1 MNLKT
6 NAILAVAFAGLLAF
20 VYFYEIKEGEE
31 REAVEQREKKLLDF
45 DGAEPKR
52 FVIDR
57 GDTTIELEKRD
68 DGWFLTSPVESA
80 ADESALRQFVDNVR
94 GAERER
100 SIADSAAVAEDA
112 SLTQRYELATPLLEL
127 LVETDSTALDT
138 IYFGPKNPTG
148 AYVYA
153 QQGGRNREIF
163 TIRSWRYDSL
173 DKGVFALR
181 DRRVLPFDKKE
192 VREIRVA
199 RPEGKMVLLKEEED
213 WRVKEPTDVPANL
226 DAVDS
231 LLSKIY
237 NAKIDTFVAEVPSE
251 DEIAG
256 YGLAGLVNFEVS
268 LILGEERAEKRLR
281 LGATEDGIRYFAR
294 DLSRPPV
301 FLVDSTIVTAL
312 LKPPHEL
319 RDRKPFKFDRSDVTR
334 IEAGGRDERI
344 VAEKDTSGTWQIVSP
359 QSDRAPRSWKFN
371 SLMTDLTEMEVVDFV
386 SDNETNVAK
395 YGLDDPSYSITLVA
409 VDEPLLEV
417 ILGTSKSDL
426 VYCMRRDVP
435 SVYAI
440 REDVAADL
448 SLSLDQLLQKKPEAQ
463 EQ

>member
-20 VYFYEIKEGEE
+20 VYFYEIKGGEE

-45 DGAEPKR
+45 DGSDPKR

-68 DGWFLTSPVESA
+68 DEWFLTRPVESA
-80 ADESALRQFVDNVR
+80 ADESALRRFVDNIR
-94 GAERER
+94 DTERER
-100 SIADSAAVAEDA
+100 LIADSGAVADDI
-112 SLTQRYELATPLLEL
+112 SLVRRYELASPLLEL

-148 AYVYA
+148 SYVYA

-163 TIRSWRYDSL
+163 TVRSWRYDGL

-199 RPEGKMVLLKEEED
+199 RPEGRMVLLKGDED

-226 DAVDS
+226 EAVDS
-231 LLSKIY
+231 LLAKIQ

-251 DEIAG
+251 AEIAG

-268 LILGEERAEKRLR
+268 LIIGEERAEKRLR

-319 RDRKPFKFDRSDVTR
+319 RDRKPFKFDRSEVAR
-334 IEAGGRDERI
+334 IEANGMDEQI
-344 VAEKDTSGTWQIVSP
+344 VAEKDTADTWQVVSP
-359 QSDRAPRSWKFN
+359 ESDRATRSWKFN
-371 SLMTDLTEMEVVDFV
+371 SLMTDLTELEVVKFV
-386 SDNETNVAK
+386 SDNETDLST
-395 YGLDDPSYSITLVA
+395 YGLDDPRYSIKLMGAEKTV
-409 VDEPLLEV
+409 LEV
-417 ILGTSKSDL
+417 DLGRSKAGL

-440 REDVAADL
+440 HEDVADDL
-448 SLSLDQLLQKKPEAQ
+448 SLSLDQVLQKKPEAQ